1 MTTDCVLQTQTQ
13 KSRTDLKSAT
23 WKSRQQT
30 ENKAVYTA
38 ALVAVGWAGVENL
51 KKWFVTDG
59 QTDRRT
65 DGPKSGLYSRVSATK
80 NWNWTQKYNRR
91 LKTEDCRRMSRNV
104 KWAGVELAIL
114 LMIQIQQN
122 YISLY
127 SWWSNI
133 QKCIEEFC

>member
-1 MTTDCVLQTQTQ
+1 MNGRVNFGRETRWE
-13 KSRTDLKSAT
+13 S
-23 WKSRQQT
+23 
-30 ENKAVYTA
+30 NKAVYTA

-65 DGPKSGLYSRVSATK
+65 DGPKSGLYKK